1 MTTNPLVRTDYTLL
15 VPKRVHYHEVDI
27 QNVAFNANY
36 LVYAD
41 IAVTEYFRALSQD
54 DGREAMDYFGSE
66 GDIMVRHTEID
77 FRAPAKADDM
87 LDMGTRVRKFGNSSF
102 VLEVAMFRGEE
113 LLTVVTTTY
122 VHFIKAT
129 GRPAPLPD
137 HFRKRV
143 TEFETVKPQ

>member
-1 MTTNPLVRTDYTLL
+1 MTTHTDFTLL

-27 QNVAFNANY
+27 QNVVFNANY

-41 IAVTEYFRALSQD
+41 IAVTEYFRALNT
-54 DGREAMDYFGSE
+54 GKGGEAMDYFAPE

-77 FRAPAKADDM
+77 FRASAKADDM
-87 LDMGTRVRKFGNSSF
+87 LDMATRVRKFGNSSF

-113 LLTVVTTTY
+113 LLAVVTTTY
-122 VHFIKAT
+122 VHFLKTT

-137 HFRKRV
+137 HFRERDPTMKR
-143 TEFETVKPQ
+143 